1 MLIYI
6 IILSILI
13 ILTIFLSVKYPH
25 FIKKIDNSLLVALVI
40 ATFTLFF
47 TPYVN
52 KEFEKQSV
60 YSEYILDNLKNLKLD
75 TLAIYN
81 EIQEISRGKNDF
93 NRFFVLKLNI
103 EYRVTEINLLLGETV
118 ESKML
123 LDTLNTLSIH
133 IKDDDNHRFF
143 LLKNFVNASKNMTLY
158 LATETKIF
166 EKKVVPLTIY
176 SEKDIEDA
184 LKNWEKTKR
193 TNNAQQ
199 FCTPRK

>member
-52 KEFEKQSV
+52 KEFEK
-60 YSEYILDNLKNLKLD
+60 
-75 TLAIYN
+75 
-81 EIQEISRGKNDF
+81 
-93 NRFFVLKLNI
+93 
-103 EYRVTEINLLLGETV
+103 
-118 ESKML
+118 
-123 LDTLNTLSIH
+123 
-133 IKDDDNHRFF
+133 
-143 LLKNFVNASKNMTLY
+143 
-158 LATETKIF
+158 
-166 EKKVVPLTIY
+166 KVVPLTIY